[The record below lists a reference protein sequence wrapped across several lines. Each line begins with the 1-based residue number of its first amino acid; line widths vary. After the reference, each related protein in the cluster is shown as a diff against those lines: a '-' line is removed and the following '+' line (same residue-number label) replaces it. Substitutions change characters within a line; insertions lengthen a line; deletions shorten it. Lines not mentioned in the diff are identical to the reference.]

1 MEKNFSFKTRRDD
14 EPGTVLIDFSPC
26 LGLGEDAKE
35 EARPPAGGGREF
47 GVQPLQAVPVVLQC
61 AGARQLAQ
69 AAAAFHR
76 LF

>member
-1 MEKNFSFKTRRDD
+1 MEKNYSYKTRRED

-26 LGLGEDAKE
+26 LGLGEDAEE

-47 GVQPLQAVPVVLQC
+47 GVQPPQAVILQG

-69 AAAAFHR
+69 AAAPFHR

>member
-1 MEKNFSFKTRRDD
+1 MEKNFTYKTRRED
-14 EPGTVLIDFSPC
+14 EPGTVLIDFCPC
-26 LGLGEDAKE
+26 LGLGEDAEE
-35 EARPPAGGGREF
+35 EARPPAGGRREF
-47 GVQPLQAVPVVLQC
+47 GVQPPQAVPVVLQG

>member
-1 MEKNFSFKTRRDD
+1 M
-14 EPGTVLIDFSPC
+14 IDFSPR
-26 LGLGEDAKE
+26 LGLGEDAEK

-47 GVQPLQAVPVVLQC
+47 GVQPPQAVLVLQG